1 MTLLLVPCTVAAI
14 TAVWYGVG
22 GFLNLLQLFRDLK
35 LRVVNPL
42 DNGRVE
48 GNMSLADKAQ
58 LEKIDSAD
66 KAPEKPGEQKS
77 AAAPSPVSDK
87 PPRRRAGRL
96 EISGPRWYSNQNS
109 FFQGNKK
116 VVPGGGRQS

>member
-1 MTLLLVPCTVAAI
+1 MPCTVAAI
-14 TAVWYGVG
+14 TAVWYGIG

-58 LEKIDSAD
+58 LEKLDSD
-66 KAPEKPGEQKS
+66 KAAKPEQK
-77 AAAPSPVSDK
+77 
-87 PPRRRAGRL
+87 
-96 EISGPRWYSNQNS
+96 
-109 FFQGNKK
+109 
-116 VVPGGGRQS
+116 

>member
-1 MTLLLVPCTVAAI
+1 MWNTFSRWKPLWWSNYFFVTLLLVPCTVAAI

-58 LEKIDSAD
+58 LEKIDNAD
-66 KAPEKPGEQKS
+66 KAPEKSGDQK
-77 AAAPSPVSDK
+77 
-87 PPRRRAGRL
+87 
-96 EISGPRWYSNQNS
+96 
-109 FFQGNKK
+109 
-116 VVPGGGRQS
+116 